1 MESSKK
7 RLKTLSVHLSKG
19 LKINDEQISQKSIYR
34 YISAVSTLVPL
45 TITVVYLLKTILSEA
60 PNKGMVNMCKK

>member
-19 LKINDEQISQKSIYR
+19 LKINDEHVSQKAIYHSIF
-34 YISAVSTLVPL
+34 AVSTSVSI